1 MPFTP
6 RDVKALREKTGAG
19 MMDSKKALESADG
32 DMEKA
37 IEYLREKGLAA
48 AAKKSG
54 RIAAEGAVYAEI
66 DKASNAGVLL
76 EVNAETDFVAENDI
90 FKQFVKTVAATI
102 LKQNPADVAALLA
115 MKADG
120 SDQTVEELLNEK
132 VLSIGE
138 NIKIRRFA
146 RLEGDLISYIHG
158 GGRIGVMVRFDTDV
172 ADKDG
177 FAEYGKDVA
186 MQIAAMNP
194 QYLDEK
200 AVPADVVEEEKKVL
214 TVQAMNEGKP
224 ENIAEKMVNGR
235 IRKYFKEI
243 CLVDQEFVKDSSLT
257 VSKYTTETAK
267 KLGGKI
273 AIAEYVRFEKGEG
286 LQKREDD
293 LAAEVASLV
302 K

>member
-1 MPFTP
+1 MPFAP
-6 RDVKALREKTGAG
+6 LDVKARREKTGAG

-32 DMEKA
+32 DREKA